1 MKKKKSR
8 KHYIYIDLCSSSS
21 RCSKLDGIHE
31 GIGFVVLRHLVG
43 KRHLCLESLH
53 GVTFALMW
61 SAAVEY
67 SKSKSPVGWDSTV
80 QSVVAVSWY
89 WRVGGRRVWIYIFDL
104 NLLCVH
110 LRIFRSVC
118 ITNTKENNKY
128 KTNLTY
134 FT

>member
-1 MKKKKSR
+1 MKKKEKKSR

-67 SKSKSPVGWDSTV
+67 SKSKSPVGWDSAKCRGR
-80 QSVVAVSWY
+80 VVVLE
-89 WRVGGRRVWIYIFDL
+89 GGWPKSMDL
-104 NLLCVH
+104 
-110 LRIFRSVC
+110 
-118 ITNTKENNKY
+118 
-128 KTNLTY
+128 Y
-134 FT
+134 F